1 MEVYNGPHLLI
12 KYEEENSRLV
22 KTWKSSPPDDAS
34 YRKELIE
41 LLQIVTKIKPSQ
53 VLWLL
58 MSKPTFYLSDITKI
72 WLDENILKPIF
83 KSGFITK
90 RQDGFDQFAF
100 VVGQDVLAYIGV
112 IDFFNEHSASSDF
125 KPKYFASET
134 KAKSWLNAELNIKV
148 SNKEEEGLTI
158 IFKEID
164 DKGKAVFEF
173 KEDASN
179 FDSTINS
186 FKTIIERSHFIKNNI
201 EKYASLTPREKETLK
216 LIILGY
222 TNEQISDKMYIS
234 FNTVRTHRNR
244 IWQKLEIKHFQDCLK
259 YKCFFN

>member
-1 MEVYNGPHLLI
+1 M
-12 KYEEENSRLV
+12 
-22 KTWKSSPPDDAS
+22 
-34 YRKELIE
+34 
-41 LLQIVTKIKPSQ
+41 
-53 VLWLL
+53 
-58 MSKPTFYLSDITKI
+58 
-72 WLDENILKPIF
+72 
-83 KSGFITK
+83 
-90 RQDGFDQFAF
+90 
-100 VVGQDVLAYIGV
+100 AYIGV

-148 SNKEEEGLTI
+148 SNKEEEELTI

-216 LIILGY
+216 LIIKGY

-244 IWQKLEIKHFQDCLK
+244 IWKKLEIKHITEILRYQ
-259 YKCFFN
+259 CFFD